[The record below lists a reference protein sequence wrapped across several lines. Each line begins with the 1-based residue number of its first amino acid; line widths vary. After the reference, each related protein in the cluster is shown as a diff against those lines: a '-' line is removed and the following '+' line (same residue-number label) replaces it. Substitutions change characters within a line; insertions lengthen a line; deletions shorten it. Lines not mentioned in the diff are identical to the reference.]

1 MELCKKGYGLRG
13 FWESRHLN
21 LNVRVKP
28 RVKADHAKY
37 FYKSSIDDKYPRT
50 KFENSHIK
58 SEIIYQLKVSVTQK
72 VRHASNITFY
82 F

>member
-50 KFENSHIK
+50 KFTSKIVISN
-58 SEIIYQLKVSVTQK
+58 LKLYTS
-72 VRHASNITFY
+72 
-82 F
+82 